1 MAYIVN
7 AFQIPNELVDRL
19 LIELSPNALKCYLVI
34 VRKTI
39 GWGKVFD
46 AISASQ
52 FMKLTGIK
60 KQDTV
65 WNAIRELKDL
75 ELVEDVSIPGKPT
88 LFKVITQTHP
98 ENGDIPKN
106 GSPRSEG
113 VGPIPK
119 RGTTLKWG
127 TQNSS
132 SSKLNI
138 KPKREEDEE
147 CEVEFIAICSQLHG
161 LTTGEIDRAIQELV
175 RRKRPNDPSSYETHL
190 LAQVE
195 SGDRRTCQNVIKILS
210 ELEAVSEAPWV
221 RDNRLKRDRGAA
233 LQLEME
239 RCGFSNL
246 GEAYMALK
254 GGFA

>member
-65 WNAIRELKDL
+65 WNAIRELKYL

-106 GSPRSEG
+106 GSPCSERI
-113 VGPIPK
+113 GPTPK
-119 RGTTLKWG
+119 KGITLKRD

-138 KPKREEDEE
+138 KPNREEDEG
-147 CEVEFIAICSQLHG
+147 CEVEFIAIYSQLHG
-161 LTTGEIDRAIQELV
+161 LTKEEIDSAIQELV

-195 SGDRRTCQNVIKILS
+195 SGDRRTCQNVRKVFYDLQERSKPRPGLRIGSNRGEPMLPPG
-210 ELEAVSEAPWV
+210 VSIF
-221 RDNRLKRDRGAA
+221 DIIGRGDG
-233 LQLEME
+233 
-239 RCGFSNL
+239 R
-246 GEAYMALK
+246 
-254 GGFA
+254 